1 MNRACVG
8 RIANA
13 VLYEGYILYP
23 YRPSVKNRQRWTFGG
38 LYPEAYCRARRSGDS
53 WGNQTEC
60 LVHGGPQTAL
70 EVLVRFLHLTDRRVG
85 QLVSPPAN
93 APHGAEP
100 SVRFVEA
107 LRLGDQLLHSWQEAQ
122 ELEVELG
129 ERTLGELAARPYS
142 RPFAFPGA
150 QRSELV
156 RGANGEAVGVVAR
169 VQHPVEGAVE
179 VGATSVAE
187 DLFRVTLRVI
197 NQTSLAVDSSAG
209 RDEALLRTLAS
220 VHAVLAVRGGQFVSL
235 LDPPECWRQAAADCQ
250 NVGAW
255 PVLVGEPGQTDTMLS
270 APIILYD
277 YPQVAAQSPGDF
289 FDGTEIDEMLVLRIL
304 TLTDE
309 EKRAMAAVDER
320 AAALLARTEA
330 LAADQML
337 GLHGAVRSYRPLAEE
352 GGRG

>member
-1 MNRACVG
+1 MNRACVD

-38 LYPEAYCRARRSGDS
+38 LYPEAYCRAQRSGDS
-53 WGNQTEC
+53 WSNQTEC
-60 LVHGGPQTAL
+60 LVHGGPQTAF
-70 EVLVRFLHLTDRRVG
+70 EALVRFLHLTDRRVG
-85 QLVSPPAN
+85 QLVSPPTD
-93 APHGAEP
+93 APQGAEP

-107 LRLGDQLLHSWQEAQ
+107 LQLGDKHLHSWQEAR
-122 ELEVELG
+122 ERDVELG
-129 ERTLGELAARPYS
+129 EMTLGELASRPHR
-142 RPFAFPGA
+142 RPFAFPGG
-150 QRSELV
+150 QRSEPV
-156 RGANGEAVGVVAR
+156 RGANGEAVGVVVR

-179 VGATSVAE
+179 VGAAPVADE
-187 DLFRVTLRVI
+187 VFRVTLRVI
-197 NQTSLAVDSSAG
+197 NQTPLAKDSSAG

-220 VHAVLAVRGGQFVSL
+220 VHAVLAVRGGELVSL
-235 LDPPECWRQAAADCQ
+235 VDPPERWRQAAAECQ

-255 PVLVGEPGQTDTMLS
+255 PVLVGQPGQADTMLS

-277 YPQVAAQSPGDF
+277 YPQVAAESPGDF

-320 AAALLARTEA
+320 AAALLAQTEA
-330 LAADQML
+330 LAAEQML
-337 GLHGAVRSYRPLAEE
+337 GLHGAVRSCRPLTEE
-352 GGRG
+352 DAHG